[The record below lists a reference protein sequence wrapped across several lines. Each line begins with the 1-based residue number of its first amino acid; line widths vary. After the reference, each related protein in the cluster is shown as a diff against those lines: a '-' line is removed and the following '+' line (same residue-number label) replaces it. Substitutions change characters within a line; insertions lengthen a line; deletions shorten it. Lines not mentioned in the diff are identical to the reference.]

1 MGGAENLHDGHAF
14 RLARP
19 AIARSRGRDR
29 GANNLAGDHEPD
41 GLASC
46 VCPPNCQ
53 EFGPSARPSYLAPV
67 HTHGPE
73 GPLLNTT
80 ASGSAAAYQGIVL
93 RTQAENLPPLQQKR
107 DLIQVQLE
115 QDNFLIILRRN
126 CVRKTQ
132 FLRYYSVREPN

>member
-1 MGGAENLHDGHAF
+1 MSRMVL
-14 RLARP
+14 RL
-19 AIARSRGRDR
+19 
-29 GANNLAGDHEPD
+29 
-41 GLASC
+41 

-115 QDNFLIILRRN
+115 QDNFL
-126 CVRKTQ
+126 RKTQ